1 MDFDSSGKLPA
12 GIHDCSADEFEEL
25 FVVQFP
31 TSQSRRP
38 IFSRLIDFIQ
48 ELFQSGIPDEI
59 WIDGSY
65 VTSKVNPN
73 DADVVVFL
81 EYPQV
86 AQLNLQRD
94 ILRQKYYPTLDLYF
108 AVAVSEQNRKMTSA
122 YDFNQFQNM
131 RNYWRGQ
138 FGFDREDNPKGIIR
152 LLPASL
158 EKYIERR

>member
-12 GIHDCSADEFEEL
+12 GIHDCSAEEFEEL
-25 FVVQFP
+25 FVEQFP

-38 IFSRLIDFIQ
+38 IFCSLITFIQ
-48 ELFQSGIPDEI
+48 ELFQTGIPDEI

-65 VTSKVNPN
+65 ATSKINPN

-81 EYPQV
+81 HYPHFSK
-86 AQLNLQRD
+86 LSLQRNL
-94 ILRQKYYPTLDLYF
+94 LRQKYCPTLDLYF
-108 AVAVSEQNRKMTSA
+108 AVAASEQSQNMLSVN
-122 YDFNQFQNM
+122 DFNQVQNY

-152 LLPASL
+152 LLPESL
-158 EKYIERR
+158 QKYTGRG